1 MGRPVEPLALVSGI
15 DIVFFD
21 AGETLLHPHPSFPEL
36 FARTVQNKGHDVSV
50 EDATEVQLRLAPH
63 LVELAEDTGVENPS
77 LQAEDSL
84 RFWSFLYR
92 RLLKELGIEDEELVS
107 ALYATFSDIS
117 SYALFDDVL
126 PVLQRL
132 ESAGY
137 RLGLI
142 SNFEGWLEEMLVEL
156 EIGHLFEVRI
166 VSGAEG
172 VEKPNP
178 RIYELALERAGAEA
192 QAAVHVGDSPA
203 MDVEPAAAAG
213 MRAVLLDRLGRYG
226 DHPGTVISSLDQL
239 AGVVADLA
247 REPLDPSVPSAR
259 PRGDSPARPRR
270 RRR

>member
-1 MGRPVEPLALVSGI
+1 MGRPFEPLVLVSGI

-36 FARTVQNKGHDVSV
+36 FARTAQAKGYSVSV
-50 EDATEVQLRLAPH
+50 SEATEVQHRLAPH

-84 RFWSFLYR
+84 RFWSYLYR
-92 RLLKELGIEDEELVS
+92 RLLRELGIEDEELVS
-107 ALYATFSDIS
+107 ALYTRFSDIS

-126 PVLQRL
+126 PTLKRL
-132 ESAGY
+132 GSEGY

-142 SNFEGWLEEMLVEL
+142 SNFEEWLEEMLVEL
-156 EIGHLFEVRI
+156 EIGYLFEVRI

-172 VEKPNP
+172 IEKPDP
-178 RIYELALERAGAEA
+178 RIYELALQRAGAEA

-213 MRAVLLDRLGRYG
+213 MRTVLLDRLGRYG
-226 DHPGTVISSLDQL
+226 DHPGTVISSLDEL
-239 AGVVADLA
+239 AGVVSDLA
-247 REPLDPSVPSAR
+247 REPRIPPAR
-259 PRGDSPARPRR
+259 PPGDSPAARR
-270 RRR
+270 RRG